1 MNVRSEG
8 TNDFEEKNHLYTI
21 QFSSNKYA
29 TDYTIA
35 KPVVNNENKSA
46 DNTVSPAYILAS
58 TARVKKAPR
67 IIRLQE
73 ITVKS
78 IRKRLRLIR
87 MRVSN

>member
-8 TNDFEEKNHLYTI
+8 TNNFEEKNHLYTI

-35 KPVVNNENKSA
+35 KPVVNNENMSA

-58 TARVKKAPR
+58 TEKGERKVENNQAARDYC
-67 IIRLQE
+67 
-73 ITVKS
+73 KS

-87 MRVSN
+87 VKVSS